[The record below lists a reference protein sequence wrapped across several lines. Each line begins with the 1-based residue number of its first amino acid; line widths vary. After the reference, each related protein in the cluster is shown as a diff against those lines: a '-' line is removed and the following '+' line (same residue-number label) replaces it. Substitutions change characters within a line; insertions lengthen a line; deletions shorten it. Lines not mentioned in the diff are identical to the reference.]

1 MTAPRHPSTSPNPL
15 TRGSSGQ
22 GLGFALA
29 LLALLATVVVA
40 AGAPPSA
47 AGGAP
52 AQPNFVVVMS
62 DDQTVGELS
71 VMHQTLSKVAAN
83 AFLVIQNPAQ
93 GATVSVLLLV
103 IAGAT
108 VMASSML
115 LARGKR

>member
-1 MTAPRHPSTSPNPL
+1 MAVSAYVIPSLL
-15 TRGSSGQ
+15 TG
-22 GLGFALA
+22 
-29 LLALLATVVVA
+29 
-40 AGAPPSA
+40 AGYK
-47 AGGAP
+47 
-52 AQPNFVVVMS
+52 
-62 DDQTVGELS
+62 
-71 VMHQTLSKVAAN
+71 TLSKVAAN